1 MFINTLQPPVGS
13 ADMAELTRLRE
24 ENAALR
30 SEADAL
36 RSRLAAYECAEPP
49 LPAAVAAALEEM
61 HRQCPMQTASDWAAL
76 WWVLTTLAKA
86 PQPYSEYAA
95 WVEAR
100 RPAGLPPCKVSLL
113 YKADAVYRRA
123 PHRWEE
129 CTTQQRSTLQRRL
142 LMARC
147 LKRLLS

>member
-1 MFINTLQPPVGS
+1 
-13 ADMAELTRLRE
+13 MAELTRLRE

-30 SEADAL
+30 A
-36 RSRLAAYECAEPP
+36 RLAAYESDEPR
-49 LPAAVAAALEEM
+49 LPAVVATALDEM
-61 HRQCPMQTASDWAAL
+61 HRECPMQSSSDWVAL

-95 WVEAR
+95 WVER
-100 RPAGLPPCKVSLL
+100 HRPAGLPPCKASLL
-113 YKADAVYRRA
+113 YKADPVYQR
-123 PHRWEE
+123 PLYRWEE
-129 CTTQQRSTLQRRL
+129 CTTQQRSTLQRRQ